1 MCAACLN
8 SPAGWWPFG
17 FMCACLHACADP
29 KLSVPSSFKFS
40 TYGAAWASFGWSN
53 TRNVVSWF
61 FWGGCSDHFIA
72 EGVTQR
78 WFPCVMHSCTR
89 LHLLFGHLQCVLK
102 VSGSF
107 FHSQLLK
114 NKTIQGK
121 LLIICGVFALLG
133 TQLFVRHKTKIIF
146 SSSHNKGRRWQLF
159 SNLPTKTSLCD
170 KNKSVNPWE

>member
-17 FMCACLHACADP
+17 FMFACLCWPRA
-29 KLSVPSSFKFS
+29 LSPQQLQIQHIWSC
-40 TYGAAWASFGWSN
+40 WASFGWSN

-61 FWGGCSDHFIA
+61 FLGGCSDHFIA

-78 WFPCVMHSCTR
+78 GFPCVMHSTASVVWSSAVS
-89 LHLLFGHLQCVLK
+89 LKGVWILFPFTAFKKQKSRETL
-102 VSGSF
+102 
-107 FHSQLLK
+107 
-114 NKTIQGK
+114 
-121 LLIICGVFALLG
+121 ICGVFALLG

>member
-17 FMCACLHACADP
+17 FMFACLCWPRA
-29 KLSVPSSFKFS
+29 LSPQQLQIQHIWSC
-40 TYGAAWASFGWSN
+40 WASFGWSN

-61 FWGGCSDHFIA
+61 FFGGA
-72 EGVTQR
+72 GAAVTISLLR
-78 WFPCVMHSCTR
+78 GLLREDFLVWCTR
-89 LHLLFGHLQCVLK
+89 LHLLFGHLQSLLK

-114 NKTIQGK
+114 NKNPGK